1 MKPQRQIPSPSE
13 LAENPELA
21 VLKTLLTNLDVFE
34 MALSV
39 VYPEE
44 DYRPDRSQSEQEA
57 YATAVRSQ
65 TRALELMLCEYAD
78 SVDRLHLWRE
88 REPPLEHARSE
99 DDEILF

>member
-1 MKPQRQIPSPSE
+1 MKSKRQIPSPSE

-44 DYRPDRSQSEQEA
+44 DYRPDCSQSEQEA
-57 YATAVRSQ
+57 YATAVRCQ

-78 SVDRLHLWRE
+78 SVDRLHQWRQC
-88 REPPLEHARSE
+88 EPPLERTRSE